1 MSLSNFLS
9 TECEKLLLNK
19 YGISIHEGIFDKER
33 CVWKKVLTPGGL
45 KKEYFP
51 FNEGVFQMEEQMV
64 EMLEEFAWLIQ
75 RDESDIKN
83 VLSTENNIAF
93 GCVVDEVCVNL
104 NYELW
109 NLLEEANAKNDGRFE
124 QVKTVFV
131 MAKIEQS
138 ANGYDLLDNALKQ
151 AFPKAE
157 IILAYDE
164 IEPDEENS
172 VINIILGE

>member
-1 MSLSNFLS
+1 M
-9 TECEKLLLNK
+9 
-19 YGISIHEGIFDKER
+19 
-33 CVWKKVLTPGGL
+33 

-51 FNEGVFQMEEQMV
+51 FNEGVLQLEEQMV
-64 EMLEEFAWLIQ
+64 EMLEEFVWLIQ
-75 RDESDIKN
+75 RDASDIKK
-83 VLSTENNIAF
+83 VLSTENNVAF
-93 GCVVDEVCVNL
+93 GCVVDEVYVNL

-138 ANGYDLLDNALKQ
+138 ANGYDFLDNALKQ

-164 IEPDEENS
+164 IEQDEEKS
-172 VINIILGE
+172 TVNIILGE